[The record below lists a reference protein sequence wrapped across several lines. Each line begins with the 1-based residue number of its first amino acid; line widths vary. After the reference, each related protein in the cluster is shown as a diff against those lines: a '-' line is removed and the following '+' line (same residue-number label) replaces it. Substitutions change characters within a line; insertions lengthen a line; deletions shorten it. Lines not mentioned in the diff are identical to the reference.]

1 MAQAPRVPLLQA
13 IVTAPPQLQRERWIK
28 GRMLFLDAAPHKMP
42 GKDPFRIR
50 LGPEAS
56 TRLWRLVF
64 SEPSLDALQSL
75 DVLADAVKSE
85 LEEMNAAKA
94 TGMEVDRS

>member
-1 MAQAPRVPLLQA
+1 MLFCRKFEG
-13 IVTAPPQLQRERWIK
+13 TAPL
-28 GRMLFLDAAPHKMP
+28 LDAAPHKMP